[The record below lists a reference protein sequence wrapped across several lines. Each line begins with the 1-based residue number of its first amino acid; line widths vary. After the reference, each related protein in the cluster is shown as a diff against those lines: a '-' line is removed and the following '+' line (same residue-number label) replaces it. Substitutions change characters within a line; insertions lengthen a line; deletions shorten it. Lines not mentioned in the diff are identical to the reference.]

1 VYFLALREL
10 RSAAAAEDVTN
21 ETLLRVMQ
29 AVREDRLQ
37 VAEALPGFVAG
48 TARNVIQEY
57 RRKESRTTALG
68 DRDAEAPRQEPVDHT
83 VRRAIQL
90 VLERMKP
97 RERELLR
104 LYYYE
109 ELSKEEIGT
118 QLGIDPER
126 VRLVKSRAL
135 KSFREFYDRLKSI
148 GKA

>member
-1 VYFLALREL
+1 
-10 RSAAAAEDVTN
+10 
-21 ETLLRVMQ
+21 
-29 AVREDRLQ
+29 
-37 VAEALPGFVAG
+37 GFVVG
-48 TARNVIQEY
+48 TARNVILEF
-57 RRKESRTTALG
+57 RRKESRTAPLG
-68 DRDAEAPRQEPVDHT
+68 ERDVAEDHQESPVDHT
-83 VRRAIQL
+83 VRKAMQQVFAKL
-90 VLERMKP
+90 KP

-135 KSFREFYDRLKSI
+135 KSFREFYERLKTI